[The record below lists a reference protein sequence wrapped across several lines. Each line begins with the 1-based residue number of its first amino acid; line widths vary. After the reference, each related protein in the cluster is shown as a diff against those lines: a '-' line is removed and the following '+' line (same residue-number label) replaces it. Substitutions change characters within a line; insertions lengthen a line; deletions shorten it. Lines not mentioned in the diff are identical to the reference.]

1 MWLGLSRV
9 RIRQCHSSTR
19 VPQQNTN
26 PSHISLKRQGST
38 AQGSQHRCDA
48 TEGPNVQPSR
58 YRPSLLLTLTVC
70 PHESRTDGRGRTDC
84 RSPTRPHPYAMPR
97 SAPTRRDR
105 AFPAL
110 YIQSSK
116 GTPVA
121 ERLFS
126 FAVGAARA
134 GLEPAVRTGITRGLH
149 LDYMGVCSRI
159 TRGSARARSR
169 RARPRAARRWK

>member
-1 MWLGLSRV
+1 MWLGLSRA

-48 TEGPNVQPSR
+48 TEEPNVQPSR
-58 YRPSLLLTLTVC
+58 YRPSLLLTLTV
-70 PHESRTDGRGRTDC
+70 PTRVQNGRTRTDGLSESHTPIPMLCHARRRREETVL
-84 RSPTRPHPYAMPR
+84 SRP
-97 SAPTRRDR
+97 
-105 AFPAL
+105 

-149 LDYMGVCSRI
+149 LDCMGVCSRI